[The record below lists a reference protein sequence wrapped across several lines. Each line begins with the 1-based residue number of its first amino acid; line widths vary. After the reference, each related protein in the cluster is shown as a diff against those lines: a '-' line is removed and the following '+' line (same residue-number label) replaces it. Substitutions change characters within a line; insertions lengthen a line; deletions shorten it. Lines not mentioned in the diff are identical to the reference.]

1 MFAQPLCYNRCPIF
15 QTYDVVKT
23 FVDKIY
29 SSLAMKEIEL
39 ELTTDLASVFAIL
52 TLASNEKEEVTVID
66 DDVSVSV
73 IDEVTLNTFDLVG
86 LPLKPSHY
94 F

>member
-1 MFAQPLCYNRCPIF
+1 
-15 QTYDVVKT
+15 
-23 FVDKIY
+23 
-29 SSLAMKEIEL
+29 MKEIEL

-73 IDEVTLNTFDLVG
+73 IDEVTLNTFDLVR
-86 LPLKPSHY
+86 LTSKLSH
-94 F
+94 FSLERNLSRHLLDSQV